1 MRLLDFDPTTR
12 FFRYRF
18 KTYVPSFVKV
28 G

>member
-18 KTYVPSFVKV
+18 KTYVPSFVKI